1 MTRILCALFF
11 VSGTAALLFE
21 TLWFHQ
27 AGLTFGNSVWA
38 SAIVLASFMTGLAL
52 GNGLM
57 ARFGA
62 RVRRPVRFYALL
74 EAVIA
79 VTGIALVLILPLL
92 SGWLVPLYRPFL
104 DQPAILNPLRLG
116 IAFVLLLLPATAMGA
131 TLPVLVRA
139 LLTKDPNFGS
149 VLGRLYGWNTLG
161 AVLGAV
167 AAEAVLL
174 EWFGIRGTAYIAG
187 GLDAIAVAF
196 ALALS
201 RRLAPEAEGALA
213 EVAARPRTR
222 ITPAAWRNLAGAFVA
237 GATLLA
243 FEIIWFRFMHLF
255 VHSGGLVFSLMLAVV
270 LAGIGSGGFAGGAWL
285 RRDSEGFRHAPAIA
299 LVSGVLSVALYF
311 GFSFAIAPHTEVLIA
326 DPLLVLRL
334 SLLLMFPTSFLSG
347 ILFTFIGTSLHAQ
360 IGSETRATGLLTLA
374 NTLGGALGSL
384 LAGFLLLPVLG
395 MELSFFLLGAGYG
408 VVALSLWGMR
418 SSDGRASQFRWAFAG
433 VFVVA
438 TLLFPFGF
446 MESEYFRISIER
458 WDEDHE
464 LEVAAIREGQIETI
478 IYLRKELDDETIF
491 YQLLTNGFSMSA
503 TSSNGRRYQRLYV
516 FWPVAL
522 KPDPKQALVIS
533 CGAGSTALGLVQTE
547 SLEHIDVVD
556 ISTAILEMADL
567 VYPNPDAHPL
577 NDPRVEVHIEDGR
590 YFLQT
595 TDRHYDIITA
605 DPPPP
610 KNAGIVNLYTR
621 EYFQLMHE
629 RLNDGGIA
637 TYWLPAH
644 NTLESDTKAIVR
656 AFCDVFEDCSLWNGF
671 DTDWMLAGSKNAQ
684 WQRSE
689 AGFVRQW
696 QEPRLARELTAIGI
710 ERPEQMGAMFM
721 ADADQLR
728 ELIGDA
734 PPLIDNYPKRISNRH
749 HSPAIAR
756 RLYRDWMSPELTR
769 RRFEESRFIR
779 DAWPP
784 AMRERTLGY
793 FEYQRMLVDIWA
805 RSRPPMRDWIARL
818 HTILTETDLETL
830 AILQLGNTV
839 DMQRAVAR
847 LVEKGRKRFRYGR
860 HLAIQAFADR
870 EYDLAAR
877 YLAGN
882 PRKPIRDAA
891 GFYLRLYALCMAG
904 KVDEAERVAAAGRR
918 WLPGDAEGAAYYA
931 WLGDTF
937 GFELPLDP
945 IARSSGVLRE

>member
-1 MTRILCALFF
+1 
-11 VSGTAALLFE
+11 
-21 TLWFHQ
+21 
-27 AGLTFGNSVWA
+27 
-38 SAIVLASFMTGLAL
+38 
-52 GNGLM
+52 
-57 ARFGA
+57 
-62 RVRRPVRFYALL
+62 
-74 EAVIA
+74 
-79 VTGIALVLILPLL
+79 
-92 SGWLVPLYRPFL
+92 
-104 DQPAILNPLRLG
+104 
-116 IAFVLLLLPATAMGA
+116 
-131 TLPVLVRA
+131 
-139 LLTKDPNFGS
+139 
-149 VLGRLYGWNTLG
+149 
-161 AVLGAV
+161 
-167 AAEAVLL
+167 
-174 EWFGIRGTAYIAG
+174 
-187 GLDAIAVAF
+187 
-196 ALALS
+196 
-201 RRLAPEAEGALA
+201 
-213 EVAARPRTR
+213 
-222 ITPAAWRNLAGAFVA
+222 
-237 GATLLA
+237 
-243 FEIIWFRFMHLF
+243 
-255 VHSGGLVFSLMLAVV
+255 
-270 LAGIGSGGFAGGAWL
+270 
-285 RRDSEGFRHAPAIA
+285 
-299 LVSGVLSVALYF
+299 
-311 GFSFAIAPHTEVLIA
+311 
-326 DPLLVLRL
+326 
-334 SLLLMFPTSFLSG
+334 
-347 ILFTFIGTSLHAQ
+347 
-360 IGSETRATGLLTLA
+360 
-374 NTLGGALGSL
+374 
-384 LAGFLLLPVLG
+384 
-395 MELSFFLLGAGYG
+395 
-408 VVALSLWGMR
+408 
-418 SSDGRASQFRWAFAG
+418 
-433 VFVVA
+433 
-438 TLLFPFGF
+438 

-567 VYPNPDAHPL
+567 VYPNPDAHPAQR
-577 NDPRVEVHIEDGR
+577 PARRGPHRGR
-590 YFLQT
+590 SL
-595 TDRHYDIITA
+595 
-605 DPPPP
+605 
-610 KNAGIVNLYTR
+610 
-621 EYFQLMHE
+621 
-629 RLNDGGIA
+629 
-637 TYWLPAH
+637 LPADH
-644 NTLESDTKAIVR
+644 RPSLRHHHRRSAAAEECRDRQSLHPRILPADARAPERRRDRDLLAARPTNTLESDTKAIVR

-918 WLPGDAEGAAYYA
+918 WLPRRRRGCGLLCVVGRHVRIRAA
-931 WLGDTF
+931 
-937 GFELPLDP
+937 
-945 IARSSGVLRE
+945 ARPDRSFVRRFARMS

>member
-11 VSGTAALLFE
+11 ISGTAALLFE

-27 AGLTFGNSVWA
+27 AGLTFGNSVWG

-62 RVRRPVRFYALL
+62 QVRRPVRFYALL

-92 SGWLVPLYRPFL
+92 SGWLVPLFRPFL

-116 IAFVLLLLPATAMGA
+116 AAFVLLLLPATAMGA

-139 LLTKDPNFGS
+139 LLAKDPNFGS

-167 AAEAVLL
+167 LAEAALL
-174 EWFGIRGTAYIAG
+174 EWLGIRGTGYVAG
-187 GLDAIAVAF
+187 GLDMIAVVF

-201 RRLAPEAEGALA
+201 NRLAPEAETALA
-213 EVAARPRTR
+213 EAAGAPRTR
-222 ITPAAWRNLAGAFVA
+222 ITPAAWRNLAAAFLA
-237 GATLLA
+237 GMTLLA
-243 FEIIWFRFMHLF
+243 FEVIWFRFMHLF

-270 LAGIGSGGFAGGAWL
+270 LAGIGSGGFVAGAWL
-285 RRDSEGFRHAPAIA
+285 RRDPGGFRHAPALA
-299 LVSGVLSVALYF
+299 FASGALSVALYF
-311 GFSFAIAPHTEVLIA
+311 GFSFAIAPHTEVLID
-326 DPLLVLRL
+326 DPMIVLWL
-334 SLLLMFPTSFLSG
+334 SLLLMFPTSILSG
-347 ILFTFIGTSLHAQ
+347 ILFTFIGTSLHGQ

-374 NTLGGALGSL
+374 NTVGGALGSM
-384 LAGFLLLPVLG
+384 LAGFALLPVLG
-395 MELSFFLLGAGYG
+395 MERSFFMLGVGYG
-408 VVALSLWGMR
+408 GVALLLWGVR
-418 SSDGRASQFRWAFAG
+418 AADGKASQFRWVLAGAFA
-433 VFVVA
+433 VA

-446 MESEYFRISIER
+446 MESEYFRVSIER

-464 LEVAAIREGQIETI
+464 LEVTAIREGQIETV
-478 IYLRKELDDETIF
+478 IYLRKEIDDETVF

-503 TSSNGRRYQRLYV
+503 TSAHGRRYQRLYV

-533 CGAGSTALGLVQTE
+533 CGAGSTALGLVQTK

-556 ISTAILEMADL
+556 ISTTILEMADL
-567 VYPNPDAHPL
+567 VYPNPDEHPL

-590 YFLQT
+590 YFLQA
-595 TDRHYDIITA
+595 TDRRYDIITA

-621 EYFQLMHE
+621 EYFQLMHD
-629 RLNDGGIA
+629 RLNEGGIA
-637 TYWLPAH
+637 TYWLPVH

-656 AFCDVFEDCSLWNGF
+656 AFCDVFADCSLWNGF

-696 QEPRLARELTAIGI
+696 QEPLLARELTAIGI
-710 ERPEQMGAMFM
+710 ERPEQLGAMFM

-728 ELIGDA
+728 ELTGDA
-734 PPLIDNYPKRISNRH
+734 PPLVDNYPKRISNRH
-749 HSPAIAR
+749 HSPTRAQKVFR
-756 RLYRDWMSPELTR
+756 HWMDPEITR

-784 AMRERTLGY
+784 AMREQTLEY
-793 FEYQRMLVDIWA
+793 FEYQDMLVDLWA
-805 RSRPPMRDWIARL
+805 RRKLSTGEWVARL

-830 AILQLGNTV
+830 AVLHLGNTS
-839 DMQRAVAR
+839 DMQRAVER
-847 LVEKGRKRFRYGR
+847 LVEKGRKRFRYRR

-870 EYDLAAR
+870 EYDLAAN
-877 YLAGN
+877 YLARKPG
-882 PRKPIRDAA
+882 KPIRDAA
-891 GFYLRLYALCMAG
+891 EFYLHLYALCMAG
-904 KVDEAERVAAAGRR
+904 RVDEAERVAAAGMR
-918 WLPGDAEGAAYYA
+918 WLPDSMDVDAYFG
-931 WLGDTF
+931 WLGETF
-937 GFELPLDP
+937 GFESPRGP
-945 IARSSGVLRE
+945 IAASSAVLRE